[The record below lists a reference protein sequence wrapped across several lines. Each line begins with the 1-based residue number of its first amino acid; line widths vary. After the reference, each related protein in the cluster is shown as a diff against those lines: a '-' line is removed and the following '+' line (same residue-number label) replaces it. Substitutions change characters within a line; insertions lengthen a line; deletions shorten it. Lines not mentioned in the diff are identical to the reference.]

1 MSILSVDN
9 ISPIGSGTSVT
20 VNNAATLVVNNVNV
34 SGVSTFSDI
43 VDVTGSNSTV
53 RLGGGATRRL
63 MYRSGDNDIV
73 LEAASNFFYRQKIS
87 DTSHR
92 WYTNGADEK
101 LMITGA
107 GLVGISSNTPTS
119 PLEIHT
125 TAGSPAW
132 KFRINTSV
140 SDGVGFYQ
148 RANGDFELVLRDASN
163 NNNYISGNGGDLQFV
178 TTGTEKLRILSDG
191 KLLIG
196 SSNQSNNARLGN
208 ELCIVGT
215 EAYTG
220 MSITNYPGTNASH
233 APLFDFNRSRGTS
246 DQSMTSV
253 AGGDKLGELIFR
265 GSNGSGFQDAVTLR
279 AYADS
284 VSGSIVNGRFEIGTT
299 NGSHSAK
306 MIISREGY
314 VTKPYTPMF
323 LAGRTGGNYTATIG
337 TFPFNVTRINVGN
350 HYSTSTYKFT
360 APVAG
365 VYYFFAQVYYNNGS
379 GQYRVGFRK
388 EPSGGSAFMLNTAS
402 HKMVDNDNSQNIS
415 IIESMAVGDTVRLF
429 SDQNASIQCYYDIN
443 GTTYGAHTYFMGYLI
458 G

>member
-53 RLGGGATRRL
+53 RLGGGASRRL

-233 APLFDFNRSRGTS
+233 APMIDFNRSRGS
-246 DQSMTSV
+246 ADQNMTTVV
-253 AGGDKLGELIFR
+253 ASDKLGEMIFR
-265 GSNGSGFQDAVTLR
+265 GSDGSSFQDAVTLR

-388 EPSGGSAFMLNTAS
+388 EPSGGSAFMLNTDS

>member
-163 NNNYISGNGGDLQFV
+163 NNNYIAGTSGELVFV
-178 TTGTEKLRILSDG
+178 TSTTEKVRIASDG
-191 KLLIG
+191 D
-196 SSNQSNNARLGN
+196 
-208 ELCIVGT
+208 VG
-215 EAYTG
+215 
-220 MSITNYPGTNASH
+220 
-233 APLFDFNRSRGTS
+233 
-246 DQSMTSV
+246 
-253 AGGDKLGELIFR
+253 
-265 GSNGSGFQDAVTLR
+265 
-279 AYADS
+279 
-284 VSGSIVNGRFEIGTT
+284 
-299 NGSHSAK
+299 
-306 MIISREGY
+306 
-314 VTKPYTPMF
+314 
-323 LAGRTGGNYTATIG
+323 IG
-337 TFPFNVTRINVGN
+337 TFSPVERLHVHKASATGPFMYITN
-350 HYSTSTYKFT
+350 TST
-360 APVAG
+360 G
-365 VYYFFAQVYYNNGS
+365 V
-379 GQYRVGFRK
+379 
-388 EPSGGSAFMLNTAS
+388 SASDGIQIGYDGTNTAVF
-402 HKMVDNDNSQNIS
+402 KNNEPTDLVFYAGSQNFRITS
-415 IIESMAVGDTVRLF
+415 SGHVLPATNNTQDLGSTAKGWRNVYMNDLNLSNMNGDTNDVDGTQGSWTIQAGKDDLYIINRL
-429 SDQNASIQCYYDIN
+429 N
-443 GTTYGAHTYFMGYLI
+443 GKKFKIKMEEI
-458 G
+458 S